1 MYKRSFAAAFI
12 ATLFVV
18 GCVIRTE
25 HTIDAHITLDIR
37 HIREQAEEVLD
48 FIEGKSDTLPG
59 LEEPTADSGQS
70 RQWYALALN
79 ALNPMQVAHADT
91 LKTSS
96 PRVTEIAKSLRERN
110 ADISKLK
117 SQGCLGESNRGYVEL
132 RDCEAIADADAKN
145 AAQQLLAD
153 ENRDR
158 KALYNEI
165 TRLNAAEGATVSSI
179 EGVYALERA
188 SRAGAGEWIQVPAG
202 GELLTEFKQT
212 AVGKKLGDKATANAW
227 VQVP

>member
-1 MYKRSFAAAFI
+1 MMKRIVAAAFI
-12 ATLFVV
+12 AVLFVA

-48 FIEGKSDTLPG
+48 FIEGKTDTLPG
-59 LEEPTADSGQS
+59 LDESAARDGVPDSWV
-70 RQWYALALN
+70 RFALN
-79 ALNPMQVAHADT
+79 AVHPVQVAHASG

-96 PRVTEIAKSLRERN
+96 ARVTEIASSLRERN
-110 ADISKLK
+110 ADISRLK
-117 SQGCLGESNRGYVEL
+117 SQGCLGENNRGYVEL
-132 RDCEAIADADAKN
+132 RECDAITEAEDRN

-165 TRLNAAEGATVSSI
+165 ARLNAAEGATVSSI
-179 EGVYALERA
+179 EGVYALERI
-188 SRAGAGEWIQVPAG
+188 SRAGSGEWIQVPPAG
-202 GELLTEFKQT
+202 DLLTEFKKT
-212 AVGKKLGDKATANAW
+212 DLGRRLGDNARAGQW